1 MTQSEGV
8 TEERLTYA
16 DGEIKG
22 LILCMMTMWNY
33 VRMGRRVLC
42 FHRRREKEGKG
53 STDAR
58 CTQARGSEAQIGAR
72 HVLWYK
78 IIPDL
83 QK

>member
-42 FHRRREKEGKG
+42 FHRRRERK
-53 STDAR
+53 
-58 CTQARGSEAQIGAR
+58 ARGVQMQDAPRHAEAK
-72 HVLWYK
+72 HK
-78 IIPDL
+78 
-83 QK
+83 